1 MKKKYTI
8 IIIISIIVIG
18 LIGIYIYYNMKYSL
32 RNILKLLPFESE
44 LPNNAYI
51 EEEHFDNVSE
61 KVDLKVKTYIKDNIV
76 YIYQDGKE
84 HLYNFNSGKLLFISH
99 ASKEIT
105 YFSIGELDKEY
116 ILANN
121 FNHEGLKEYTNQYKY
136 LGKEKIDDKIYIK
149 FSITGDGIKEIYY
162 LDVENKYISKIED
175 YRIENNEYKLKTTI
189 NYKLL
194 YNAVKDEDILKFD
207 IINYPDYTLNGEIN

>member
-8 IIIISIIVIG
+8 IIILLLIG
-18 LIGIYIYYNMKYSL
+18 LIGFYVYYNMKYSL
-32 RNILKLLPFESE
+32 ENILKLLPFESG

-84 HLYNFNSGKLLFISH
+84 QLYNFNNGKLLFILH

-116 ILANN
+116 ILTNG
-121 FNHEGLKEYTNQYKY
+121 FNYEGLKEYTNQYKY

-149 FSITGDGIKEIYY
+149 FSITGDNIKEIYY
-162 LDVENKYISKIED
+162 LDVENKYISKIEN
-175 YRIENNEYKLKTTI
+175 YRIDNNEYKLETTI
-189 NYKLL
+189 NYKYL
-194 YNAVKDEDILKFD
+194 YNVVKDEDILKFD
-207 IINYPDYTLNGEIN
+207 SDNYPDYIVQGEINE